1 MTSED
6 DYDYQYSDEEGYSVE
21 GDNDDMDWDSN
32 ENPNAPP
39 VQYNTK
45 IDDSLF
51 ALFGLFP
58 SLTTCVCVLGF
69 GIL

>member
-32 ENPNAPP
+32 ENPNTPP
-39 VQYNTK
+39 VQYTK
-45 IDDSLF
+45 IGMWTRCHRTPQDDSELMHKKNKR
-51 ALFGLFP
+51 
-58 SLTTCVCVLGF
+58 
-69 GIL
+69 I